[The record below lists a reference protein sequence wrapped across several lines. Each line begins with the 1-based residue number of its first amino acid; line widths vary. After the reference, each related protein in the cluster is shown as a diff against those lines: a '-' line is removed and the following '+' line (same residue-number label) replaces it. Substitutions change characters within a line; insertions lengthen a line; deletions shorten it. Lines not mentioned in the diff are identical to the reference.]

1 MIWRRQGQIYVSKWR
16 DKREVLSITTNHHPE
31 IVEFRDLLIQSLIA
45 PPNTEISGKSLA
57 ALTPIR
63 GRPRQI
69 NSLPM
74 ASTSSTQQ
82 HFLEKIPLPVDFQR
96 KTYFLRCRQCSA
108 NQIRKETSYT
118 CKTCP
123 KKPPLCPECFESY
136 HL

>member
-1 MIWRRQGQIYVSKWR
+1 M
-16 DKREVLSITTNHHPE
+16 
-31 IVEFRDLLIQSLIA
+31 
-45 PPNTEISGKSLA
+45 
-57 ALTPIR
+57 TPIR

-74 ASTSSTQQ
+74 ASTSSIQQ

-108 NQIRKETSYT
+108 NQIRKETSYR